1 MALLKE
7 PFFGACA
14 GQYARNAR
22 TGDLPVNNRIDVSE
36 RTPIA
41 ICQARTIVHRGE
53 AQVSTAIT
61 QKSIRLKRAYEPAS
75 RDDGVRILVDRLWP
89 RGLRKADA
97 AFDMWMKEIAPSA
110 ELRRWFAHDPARWQE
125 FQRRY
130 RAELAQHQT
139 EIAQLRDLARRGP
152 ITLIF
157 AARDQNHNEAIVLRD
172 YLLHQ

>member
-1 MALLKE
+1 M
-7 PFFGACA
+7 
-14 GQYARNAR
+14 
-22 TGDLPVNNRIDVSE
+22 
-36 RTPIA
+36 
-41 ICQARTIVHRGE
+41 
-53 AQVSTAIT
+53 STAIT

-110 ELRRWFAHDPARWQE
+110 ELRRWFAHDPARWQQ

-139 EIAQLRDLARRGP
+139 EIAQLRDLARRWP